1 MVMMTVRS
9 PFPNANTC
17 SLIQAPSLACFEPHF
32 PNLLNVVGNP
42 HHHFVAV
49 KEGNH
54 ALVPERA
61 LLWKLKVLLKTRAAA
76 SFARS
81 AKEGSVV
88 Q

>member
-1 MVMMTVRS
+1 MAMMTVRS

-32 PNLLNVVGNP
+32 PNLLNVVGNS
-42 HHHFVAV
+42 HHFVAV

-54 ALVPERA
+54 ALVPGRA

-76 SFARS
+76 RVARS